1 MRTKVFRSIAATGM
15 AVMMSALIAAPA
27 TSAVAVQASRPA
39 SPAAET
45 IVEVAQ
51 DCRWMW
57 TDGSLKTARTFRQS
71 RYGTANRLPKLRVTV
86 SPAYPRQKVRLA
98 FYENGRWNRQDLST
112 TNARGVA
119 TVTLNPYTTTG
130 RWANGTWRYRV
141 TVVGAGRYQDLQ
153 ITYRR

>member
-1 MRTKVFRSIAATGM
+1 MRSKVFQRISATGM
-15 AVMMSALIAAPA
+15 AVLMSAFIAVPA
-27 TSAVAVQASRPA
+27 AGAVAAQPPKPA
-39 SPAAET
+39 NPVTEM
-45 IVEVAQ
+45 IIEVAQ

-71 RYGTANRLPKLRVTV
+71 RYGTANRLPKIRVTV

-119 TVTLNPYTTTG
+119 TVRLNPYTTTG
-130 RWANGTWRYRV
+130 RWANGKWRYRV
-141 TVVGAGRYQDLQ
+141 TVVGAGRYQDLH